1 MPAPA
6 ERVHQDGAGTAA
18 LRAHACARSDMCA
31 RAPVPIA
38 VCWHGITPHRGH
50 LCPADVG
57 LSPRRESSPHCFG
70 NVCALRAG
78 SMRNGD
84 PEDAWWGG
92 TQHRLFAHA
101 CLHEAGA
108 DVSALPKPGVRISAK
123 GKSPC
128 VGPWLCRHTALSHQN
143 QEPGAG
149 REAPQGALHPCGV
162 LWDKGLE
169 PEPCVS
175 TVEGAPRLGGL
186 EAEWG
191 RHPRKR
197 WLQEEGGSQAPGFA
211 RGTNP
216 AWCLGWG

>member
-1 MPAPA
+1 MPGGEAPSTGCLPTPVCM
-6 ERVHQDGAGTAA
+6 RLA
-18 LRAHACARSDMCA
+18 LTY
-31 RAPVPIA
+31 PP
-38 VCWHGITPHRGH
+38 
-50 LCPADVG
+50 
-57 LSPRRESSPHCFG
+57 
-70 NVCALRAG
+70 
-78 SMRNGD
+78 
-84 PEDAWWGG
+84 
-92 TQHRLFAHA
+92 
-101 CLHEAGA
+101 CLN
-108 DVSALPKPGVRISAK
+108 PGVRISAK